1 MLDFLIHYSGLMAIV
16 IVWLSIIL
24 FPIFYLPVKIKEE
37 TLSKAISK
45 NRNATKVLSF
55 GLFISGIL
63 SIVFLKY
70 LTDRFDLLIAMPTS
84 ILYISMGFVTILAA
98 FFNPLKYKK
107 IHLSIATYYFWIS
120 PLMMLTFGTT
130 LSHTYEKI
138 ASIASYFCFLLYTMG
153 AISIMFWTKKIK
165 NTQLEIW
172 AFLIL
177 LIWVL
182 IMTFI

>member
-1 MLDFLIHYSGLMAIV
+1 MLNFLVQYSGLMAIV
-16 IVWLSIIL
+16 TVWLSIIL
-24 FPIFYLPVKIKEE
+24 FPIFYLPVKIKDE

-45 NRNATKVLSF
+45 NRSAVKVLSF

-70 LTDRFDLLIAMPTS
+70 LIGRFGLLISMPTV
-84 ILYISMGFVTILAA
+84 ILYISMSFVTILAA
-98 FFNPLKYKK
+98 FFNPIKYKK
-107 IHLSIATYYFWIS
+107 THLLIATYYFWIS

-130 LSHTYEKI
+130 LSHAYEKI
-138 ASIASYFCFLLYTMG
+138 ASMASYSCFLLYTIG

-172 AFLIL
+172 AFFIL